1 MDINKENAMAKKIVK
16 TFLTLII
23 SLVLV
28 FFIVK
33 AMPGD
38 PVETLTQQYMT
49 ADKLPYEQAYERA
62 KIALNYDPEV
72 PVMQQFFSYIGQL
85 LHGDMGQSMSYKDSV
100 INIVLGALPWTL
112 LVCSISLLLS
122 FTVGN
127 IVGLFIAWKRSK
139 VWDGILTGYQALF
152 GSIPDYIVAYLLV
165 ACFSIGLGIFP
176 ARGAYDS
183 ESVPGWNIAFIVDVL
198 YHACLP
204 VLCYFLT
211 TVASWVMGMK
221 AICVGLL
228 GEDYMNYARARGL
241 SRNRILFT
249 YLGRNA
255 MLPQITSLA
264 ISFGLMFGGSPV
276 IENLFVYPGVGYYL
290 NSAISRRDYPL
301 MQGMFMMIIIMVLIS
316 GLAADAL
323 NKRLNPRLREK

>member
-1 MDINKENAMAKKIVK
+1 
-16 TFLTLII
+16 
-23 SLVLV
+23 
-28 FFIVK
+28 
-33 AMPGD
+33 
-38 PVETLTQQYMT
+38 
-49 ADKLPYEQAYERA
+49 
-62 KIALNYDPEV
+62 
-72 PVMQQFFSYIGQL
+72 
-85 LHGDMGQSMSYKDSV
+85 MSYKDSV
-100 INIVLGALPWTL
+100 INIVMGALPWTL

-122 FTVGN
+122 FAVGN
-127 IVGLFIAWKRSK
+127 ILGVFIAWKRSK
-139 VWDGILTGYQALF
+139 VWDGIMTGYQAVF

-165 ACFSIGLGIFP
+165 ALFSIGLGLFP

-183 ESVPGWNIAFIVDVL
+183 NSTPGWNMTFILDVL
-198 YHACLP
+198 YHAFLP

-221 AICVGLL
+221 SICVGLL

-241 SRNRILFT
+241 SNKRILFT

-301 MQGMFMMIIIMVLIS
+301 MQGMFLMIIVMVLLS
-316 GLAADAL
+316 GLVGDAL

>member
-1 MDINKENAMAKKIVK
+1 MAKKILRTV
-16 TFLTLII
+16 LTLLI

-33 AMPGD
+33 AMPGN
-38 PVETLTQQYMT
+38 PVDTLVQQYMT
-49 ADKLPYEQAYERA
+49 ADKLPYDQALARA
-62 KIALNYDPEV
+62 KIALNYDPDE
-72 PVMQQFFSYIGQL
+72 PVMKQFITYVGQL
-85 LHGDMGQSMSYKDSV
+85 LHGDMGQSMTYKDDVSR
-100 INIVLGALPWTL
+100 IVLGALPWTL

-122 FTVGN
+122 FIVGN
-127 IVGLFIAWKRSK
+127 IVGLFVAWKRSK

-165 ACFSIGLGIFP
+165 VLFSVSLGLFP

-183 ESVPGWNIAFIVDVL
+183 SSVPGWNLAFIGDVL
-198 YHACLP
+198 YHAALP
-204 VLCYFLT
+204 VLTYFLT

-221 AICVGLL
+221 SICVSLL

-241 SRNRILFT
+241 SRSRILFT

-264 ISFGLMFGGSPV
+264 ISFGLLFGGSPV
-276 IENLFVYPGVGYYL
+276 IENLFTYPGVGYYL

-301 MQGMFMMIIIMVLIS
+301 MQGMFLMIIIMVLIS

-323 NKRLNPRLREK
+323 NKRLNPRLREKR

>member
-1 MDINKENAMAKKIVK
+1 MATKILRTV
-16 TFLTLII
+16 LTLVI
-23 SLVLV
+23 SLILV

-38 PVETLTQQYMT
+38 PVDSLVQQYMT
-49 ADKLPYEQAYERA
+49 ADKLPYDQAYARA
-62 KIALNYDPEV
+62 KVALNYDPDE
-72 PVMQQFFSYIGQL
+72 PVMRQFITYVGQL
-85 LHGDMGQSMSYKDSV
+85 LHGNMGQSMSYKDSV
-100 INIVLGALPWTL
+100 SNIVLGALPWTL

-122 FTVGN
+122 FIVGN

-139 VWDGILTGYQALF
+139 VWDGILTGYQAFF

-165 ACFSIGLGIFP
+165 ALFSVSLGIFP

-183 ESVPGWNIAFIVDVL
+183 ASTPGWNLAFIGDVL
-198 YHACLP
+198 YHAALP
-204 VLCYFLT
+204 VLTYFLT

-221 AICVGLL
+221 SICVGLL

-264 ISFGLMFGGSPV
+264 ISFGLLFGGSPV
-276 IENLFVYPGVGYYL
+276 IENLFTYPGVGYYL

-301 MQGMFMMIIIMVLIS
+301 MQGMFLMIIVMVLIS

-323 NKRLNPRLREK
+323 NKRLNPRLREKR

>member
-1 MDINKENAMAKKIVK
+1 MANKIIR
-16 TFLTLII
+16 TILTLLI

-38 PVETLTQQYMT
+38 PVETLTQQYIT
-49 ADKLPYEQAYERA
+49 ANKLPYDQAYERA
-62 KIALNYDPEV
+62 KVALNYDPET
-72 PVMQQFFSYIGQL
+72 PVMEQFVTYIGQL
-85 LHGDMGQSMSYKDSV
+85 CRGDMGQSMSYKDSV
-100 INIVLGALPWTL
+100 VNIVMGALPWTL

-122 FTVGN
+122 FAVGN
-127 IVGLFIAWKRSK
+127 ILGVFIAWKRSK
-139 VWDGILTGYQALF
+139 VLDGIMTGYQAIF

-165 ACFSIGLGIFP
+165 ALFSIGLGIFP

-183 ESVPGWNIAFIVDVL
+183 NSTPGWNATFILDVL
-198 YHACLP
+198 YHSVLP

-221 AICVGLL
+221 AVCVGLL

-241 SRNRILFT
+241 SKKRILFT

-301 MQGMFMMIIIMVLIS
+301 MQGMFLMIIIMVLLS
-316 GLAADAL
+316 GLVADFL
-323 NKRLNPRLREK
+323 NKRLNPRLREKR

>member
-1 MDINKENAMAKKIVK
+1 MATKILRTV
-16 TFLTLII
+16 LTLVI
-23 SLVLV
+23 SLILV

-38 PVETLTQQYMT
+38 PVDTLVQQYMT
-49 ADKLPYEQAYERA
+49 ADKLPYEQAYARA
-62 KIALNYDPEV
+62 KVALNYDPEE
-72 PVMQQFFSYIGQL
+72 PVMKQFVTYVGQL
-85 LHGDMGQSMSYKDSV
+85 LHGDMGQSMTYKDAVSS
-100 INIVLGALPWTL
+100 IVLGALPWTL

-122 FTVGN
+122 FAVGN

-139 VWDGILTGYQALF
+139 VLDSVLTGYQALF

-165 ACFSIGLGIFP
+165 TLFAVVLGIFP
-176 ARGAYDS
+176 ARGAYAS
-183 ESVPGWNIAFIVDVL
+183 ESTPGWNLAFIGDVL
-198 YHACLP
+198 YHAALP
-204 VLCYFLT
+204 VLTYFLT

-221 AICVGLL
+221 SICVGLL

-255 MLPQITSLA
+255 ILPQITSLA
-264 ISFGLMFGGSPV
+264 ISFGLLFGGSPV

-301 MQGMFMMIIIMVLIS
+301 MQGMFLMIIIMVLIS

-323 NKRLNPRLREK
+323 NKRLNPRLREKR

>member
-1 MDINKENAMAKKIVK
+1 MANKIIR
-16 TFLTLII
+16 TILTLLI

-38 PVETLTQQYMT
+38 PVETLTQQYIT
-49 ADKLPYEQAYERA
+49 ANKLPYDQAYERA
-62 KIALNYDPEV
+62 KVALNYDPET
-72 PVMQQFFSYIGQL
+72 PVMEQFVTYIGQL
-85 LHGDMGQSMSYKDSV
+85 CRGDMGESMSYKDSV
-100 INIVLGALPWTL
+100 VNIVMGALPWTL

-122 FTVGN
+122 FAVGN
-127 IVGLFIAWKRSK
+127 ILGIFIAWKRSK
-139 VWDGILTGYQALF
+139 VLDGIMTGYQAIF

-165 ACFSIGLGIFP
+165 ALFSIGLGIFP

-183 ESVPGWNIAFIVDVL
+183 NSTPGWNAAFILDVL
-198 YHACLP
+198 YHSVLP

-221 AICVGLL
+221 AVCVGLL

-241 SRNRILFT
+241 SKKRILFT

-301 MQGMFMMIIIMVLIS
+301 MQGMFLMIIIMVLLS
-316 GLAADAL
+316 GLVADFL
-323 NKRLNPRLREK
+323 NKRLNPRLREKR

>member
-1 MDINKENAMAKKIVK
+1 MVKKIIRMI
-16 TFLTLII
+16 LTLLI

-38 PVETLTQQYMT
+38 PVQTLVQQYMT
-49 ADKLPYEQAYERA
+49 TDKIPYEQAYERA
-62 KIALNYDPEV
+62 KVALNYDPDV
-72 PVMQQFFSYIGQL
+72 PMMEQFITYIGEL
-85 LHGDMGQSMSYKDSV
+85 LQGDMGQSLTYKDSV
-100 INIVLGALPWTL
+100 LNIVLGALPWTL
-112 LVCSISLLLS
+112 LVCSISLFLS
-122 FTVGN
+122 FIVGN
-127 IVGLFIAWKRSK
+127 IIGLFIAWKRNK
-139 VWDGILTGYQALF
+139 ILDGVMTGYQAVF

-165 ACFSIGLGIFP
+165 VFFAIGLGIFP
-176 ARGAYDS
+176 ARGAYSSD
-183 ESVPGWNIAFIVDVL
+183 VTPGFNMTFIIDVL
-198 YHACLP
+198 HHVALP

-241 SRNRILFT
+241 SQKRILFT

-264 ISFGLMFGGSPV
+264 ISFGLLFGGSPV

-301 MQGMFMMIIIMVLIS
+301 MQGMFLMIIIMVLVS
-316 GLAADAL
+316 GLIADVL
-323 NKRLNPRLREK
+323 NNMLNPRLREK

>member
-1 MDINKENAMAKKIVK
+1 MGKKIIR
-16 TFLTLII
+16 TILTLVI

-38 PVETLTQQYMT
+38 PVQTLTQQYMT
-49 ADKLPYEQAYERA
+49 TDKLPYEQAYERA
-62 KIALNYDPEV
+62 KVALNYDPEE
-72 PVMQQFFSYIGQL
+72 PVMQQFFSYINQL

-100 INIVLGALPWTL
+100 VDIVLGALPWTL

-122 FTVGN
+122 FVVGN

-139 VWDGILTGYQALF
+139 ILDGIMTGYQVVF
-152 GSIPDYIVAYLLV
+152 GSIPDYIIAYLLV
-165 ACFSIGLGIFP
+165 VCFAIGLGIFP
-176 ARGAYDS
+176 ARGAYS
-183 ESVPGWNIAFIVDVL
+183 SSSTPGWNMEFIFDVL
-198 YHACLP
+198 YHAALP

-221 AICVGLL
+221 SICVSLL

-241 SRNRILFT
+241 SQKRILLT

-264 ISFGLMFGGSPV
+264 ITFGLLFGGSPV
-276 IENLFVYPGVGYYL
+276 IENLFVYPGVGFYL

-301 MQGMFMMIIIMVLIS
+301 MQGMFLMIIIMVLIS

-323 NKRLNPRLREK
+323 NKRLNPRLREKRR

>member
-1 MDINKENAMAKKIVK
+1 MVKKIIRMI
-16 TFLTLII
+16 LTLLI

-38 PVETLTQQYMT
+38 PVQTLVQQYMT
-49 ADKLPYEQAYERA
+49 TDKIPYEQAYERA
-62 KIALNYDPEV
+62 KVALNYDPDV
-72 PVMQQFFSYIGQL
+72 PMMEQFITYIGEL
-85 LHGDMGQSMSYKDSV
+85 LQGDMGQSMTYKDSV
-100 INIVLGALPWTL
+100 LNIVLGALPWTL
-112 LVCSISLLLS
+112 LVCSISLFLS
-122 FTVGN
+122 FIVGN
-127 IVGLFIAWKRSK
+127 IIGLFIAWKRNK
-139 VWDGILTGYQALF
+139 ILDGVMTGYQAVF

-165 ACFSIGLGIFP
+165 VFFAIGLGIFP
-176 ARGAYDS
+176 ARGAYSSD
-183 ESVPGWNIAFIVDVL
+183 VTPGFNMTFIIDVL
-198 YHACLP
+198 HHVALP

-241 SRNRILFT
+241 SQKRILFT

-264 ISFGLMFGGSPV
+264 ISFGLLFGGSPV

-301 MQGMFMMIIIMVLIS
+301 MQGMFLMIIIMVLVS
-316 GLAADAL
+316 GLIADVL
-323 NKRLNPRLREK
+323 NNMLNPRLREK